1 MSLHLYFLG
10 SPRIERDGRTIETD
24 TRKAVALLAYLAV
37 TGEYHSRDTLAALL
51 WPEVSDER
59 ARAALR
65 RTLSSLR
72 SAIGG
77 ESLHVTRGGFSLNVD
92 DVWCD
97 VRVFESAVERAGRHQ
112 HTASPCPECLPLM
125 EEAVGL
131 YRDQFLSGFSLRD
144 SAEFDDWQLLTTERL
159 RRSHSTALAWLVGV
173 YGRGGK
179 YQRAIELGRR
189 WLAAD
194 PLREEAHRWLMQLYS
209 WSGSR
214 NAALRQYRDAVRIL
228 DEELGVGPLP
238 ETTALYEA
246 IREGRLEPPVEPT
259 PSAPVAPRISEASH
273 GPTQLLG
280 RDTAW
285 KALLGTYDAVGSSG
299 RLAVIHGEP
308 GIGKTRLVETFLAH
322 CRERGALTA
331 AATCYEGEA
340 NLAYAPIAAS
350 LRSLWRD
357 PVAAERIKTV
367 PPHSLSE
374 VARLAPELGIHAP
387 AAPALEITGPAARS
401 RFFAGVSEAFSHLLS
416 GDAPG
421 ILFLDDVHWADE
433 ASLDLLAYLA
443 RRLGDLPI
451 LLILSWGDTADDLIG
466 ENHRLR
472 RLAVD
477 AQRAGTGQL
486 IRLARWRPSDVL
498 ELVMANEAL
507 RDNATE
513 ITDRLYRETEGLPYF
528 VIEYLTAPADAPD
541 RWAIPQS
548 VRDLLAGRLAAVD
561 ETGRQLLQAAAVIGR
576 SFEYTTLLEASGRSE
591 DEVVGGLE
599 RLLGQGLIREVGAGA
614 AGTGAVGAGAAGA
627 GASRSEPAGEL
638 NYDFTHQQLR
648 SLVYEE
654 TNLARRRLL
663 HRRVAAALQGRA
675 RGPHGDAPAALIAGH
690 FHLGGQDDM
699 AAAFYYRAGLH
710 ARALYANREALDHFK
725 TALALGYPDAAA
737 LHEAIGDLHTLLGEY
752 QMALQAY
759 ESAAALAGDERL
771 GRLERQLGQ
780 VYERRG
786 NYELAESHYCVAL
799 SHYQQARQTE
809 ELARLTVDRSRVA
822 YRTGDFATARS
833 LATEALEL
841 ARASS
846 DVEAEAQAHNTL
858 GILARQEGKAGG
870 AREHFDRSLALAESA
885 GVMAARVAALNNLAR
900 LLAAEDRNEEALALL
915 EQAIALC
922 TRQGDRHREAAL
934 YNHRADIL
942 HRAGQDEASMASL
955 KQAVAIYAE
964 IGMEAGDWQPEIWKL
979 TEW

>member
-1 MSLHLYFLG
+1 MSLRLYFLG
-10 SPRIERDGRTIETD
+10 SPRIERDGQTIETD

-37 TGEYHSRDTLAALL
+37 TGEYHSRETLATLL
-51 WPEVSDER
+51 WPEMGDER

-72 SAIGG
+72 SAVGG
-77 ESLHVTRGGFSLNVD
+77 EALYVTRDGFSLNVD
-92 DVWCD
+92 DIWCD
-97 VRVFESAVERAGRHQ
+97 VRAFAAAVDRTGRHQ
-112 HTASPCPECLPLM
+112 HAASPCPECLPLM
-125 EEAVGL
+125 EEAVAL

-144 SAEFDDWQLLTTERL
+144 SAEFDDWQLLMTERL
-159 RRSHSTALAWLVGV
+159 RRSYSMSLAWLVQAYSGAGE
-173 YGRGGK
+173 YL
-179 YQRAIELGRR
+179 RAIELGRR
-189 WLAAD
+189 WLTAD

-214 NAALRQYRDAVRIL
+214 DAALRQYRDAVRIL

-238 ETTALYEA
+238 QTTALYEA
-246 IREGRLEPPVEPT
+246 IQEGRLEPPVEPM
-259 PSAPVAPRISEASH
+259 PPAPVPPRISEVSH
-273 GPTQLLG
+273 GPTQLVG
-280 RDTAW
+280 RDSAW
-285 KALLGTYDAVGSSG
+285 KALLDTYANVGSSG
-299 RLAVIHGEP
+299 KLAVVYGEP
-308 GIGKTRLVETFLAH
+308 GIGKTRLVETFLGY
-322 CRERGALTA
+322 CREQGAMTV

-350 LRSLWRD
+350 LRSLWRN
-357 PVAAERIKTV
+357 PAAAERIKTM
-367 PPHSLSE
+367 PAHGLSE
-374 VARLAPELGIHAP
+374 VSRLASELGIHAP
-387 AAPALEITGPAARS
+387 AAPELDISGSAAQS
-401 RFFAGVSEAFSHLLS
+401 RFFAGISEAFTHLLG

-421 ILFLDDVHWADE
+421 VLFLDDVHWADE

-443 RRLGDLPI
+443 RRLDDRPI
-451 LLILSWGDTADDLIG
+451 LLILSWGDVAGDQAG
-466 ENHRLR
+466 ESHRLR
-472 RLAVD
+472 RMAAD

-507 RDNATE
+507 RNQATE

-561 ETGRQLLQAAAVIGR
+561 EAGRQLLQTAAVIGR

-599 RLLGQGLIREVGAGA
+599 RLLGQGLIRELGSAA
-614 AGTGAVGAGAAGA
+614 AGTGASG
-627 GASRSEPAGEL
+627 SEPAGEL

-675 RGPHGDAPAALIAGH
+675 RGPQGDALAALIAGH

-725 TALALGYPDAAA
+725 TALALDHADTAA

-752 QMALQAY
+752 QLALQAY

-771 GRLERQLGQ
+771 GRLEHQLGQ

-786 NYELAESHYCVAL
+786 NRELAESHYCAAL
-799 SHYQQARQTE
+799 SRYQQARQTE
-809 ELARLTVDRSRVA
+809 PLARLTVDRSRVA
-822 YRTGDFATARS
+822 YQSGDFAAARS

-841 ARASS
+841 ARASA

-858 GILARQEGKAGG
+858 GILARQEGKAAN

-885 GVMAARVAALNNLAR
+885 GVTAARVAALNNLAR
-900 LLAAEDRNEEALALL
+900 LLAAEGRSEEALAML

-934 YNHRADIL
+934 YNHRADVL

-964 IGMEAGDWQPEIWKL
+964 IGMEAGDWLPEIWKL